1 MNKDPLQRLFDEIDY
16 QILAPEVTTMG
27 ECECGSASRGGRTCL
42 YCLQDELGN
51 TTSHDLA
58 DSYIAALYHLK
69 SKQEK
74 YNEHKTK
81 QGRD

>member
-1 MNKDPLQRLFDEIDY
+1 MNNNPLEKLLDEIKY
-16 QILAPEVTTMG
+16 QVFAPEVATMG
-27 ECECGSASRGGRTCL
+27 ECECGSLSYGGRTCL
-42 YCLQDELGN
+42 YCLQDKLGN

-74 YNEHKTK
+74 YNEHKAK
-81 QGRD
+81 

>member
-1 MNKDPLQRLFDEIDY
+1 MNNNPLERLLDEIKY
-16 QILAPEVTTMG
+16 QVFAPEVTTMG